1 MSKFNDIVRLYTR
14 HGNEVSSLFQEIYQ
28 DLELPDAT
36 IPDGELIVPGPDGTP
51 IFEHM
56 MERFHSKKSEYYVQ
70 YCVFDI
76 LYYKGQ
82 KVTHL
87 PLMERKSLLMDLEF
101 DEKRM
106 VHVQWVEGNGIPY
119 FNLVKERGLEG
130 IVHKKQDS
138 KYEIN
143 KRSDN
148 WLKVINY
155 SYLDV
160 LITGMVKKDNSFL
173 LSSINDGTNIGVM
186 EFVPYQE
193 RKYIHEKVR
202 NIGVKETDKLI
213 IFNEG
218 IKCNVKF
225 RNWTSNQILRI
236 PSFHTWIS

>member
-1 MSKFNDIVRLYTR
+1 M
-14 HGNEVSSLFQEIYQ
+14 
-28 DLELPDAT
+28 
-36 IPDGELIVPGPDGTP
+36 IVPGTDGAP
-51 IFEHM
+51 NFERVM
-56 MERFHSKKSEYYVQ
+56 KRFKSKKSAYFLQ

-76 LYYKGQ
+76 LYYKGE
-82 KVTHL
+82 KVTQM
-87 PLMERKSLLMDLEF
+87 PLLDRKNLLGELDF

-106 VHVQWVEGNGIPY
+106 VHVQWIEGNGIPY
-119 FNLVKERGLEG
+119 FNLVKERSLEG
-130 IVHKKQDS
+130 IVLKKKDS

-143 KRSDN
+143 KRSN
-148 WLKVINY
+148 GWLKVINY
-155 SYLDV
+155 CYLDV

-186 EFVPYQE
+186 EFVPNQE

-225 RNWTSNQILRI
+225 RNWTSNQKLRI
-236 PSFHTWIS
+236 PSFHKWIS